1 MKTQR
6 TLFFIV
12 FILLLFLGC
21 KKEESQNETGTM
33 TDSEGKIY
41 KTVKIGEQ
49 WWMAE
54 NLNTGSLILSAE
66 FPADNDT
73 IEKYC
78 FNDFE
83 ENCGKSGGLYT
94 WNELMDYIETEGTRG
109 ICPEGWH
116 IPSDA
121 EVKKLEMELGMSSSQ
136 ADEDNAWRG
145 GNEGEKLKE
154 DGSSGFEMKLA
165 GTKRSDNFFINYSSY
180 GYFYTST
187 LSSSG
192 PWRRCVRSDSKQT
205 GRYDTYPETYAL
217 SVRCVKD

>member
-1 MKTQR
+1 MKSTP
-6 TLFFIV
+6 FFI
-12 FILLLFLGC
+12 FLLTLLICVSGC
-21 KKEESQNETGTM
+21 RKDEPQNETGTV
-33 TDSEGKIY
+33 TDSEGRIY

-94 WNELMDYIETEGTRG
+94 WSELMGYIETEGTRG

-116 IPSDA
+116 IPSDP

-136 ADEDNAWRG
+136 ADEDNSWRG
-145 GNEGEKLKE
+145 GKEGEKLKE
-154 DGSSGFEMKLA
+154 GGSSGFEMKLSGA
-165 GTKRSDNFFINYSSY
+165 KRSDNFFINYSSY
-180 GYFYTST
+180 GYFFTSS

-192 PWRRCVRSDSKQT
+192 PWRRCVRSDSKQI
-205 GRYDTYPETYAL
+205 GRYDSYPETYAL
-217 SVRCVKD
+217 SVRCVKN